1 MMFFADLSRG
11 RPFAK
16 DPAVVFFAGRYLMYY
31 SICAYGD
38 GRPGDG
44 FGVGIAESS
53 DLDNWTRIGEVPRL
67 TELEKEKGFC
77 APGAIVLGDV
87 LHLFYQSYGGG
98 PKDAICHATSRDGV
112 HFEPDPTNPVFRP
125 TGAWNCGRAIDADV
139 IVSGE
144 RLLLYVATRDP
155 EFKIQKLAVAAAPL
169 DSGFG
174 RDSWT
179 QLCSDSILE
188 PELEWE
194 GKCIEAPALCRHDGK
209 FYLFYGGAYNNSP
222 QQIGCAVSD
231 DGVVW
236 KRISDSPVLPNGKP
250 GSWNSSESGHPF
262 VFTAPDGKQHL
273 FFQGNDD
280 MGKTWHLSRRE
291 IHWRDGFPYLDGE

>member
-11 RPFAK
+11 RPCAK

-112 HFEPDPTNPVFRP
+112 HFEPDPTNPIFRP

-155 EFKIQKLAVAAAPL
+155 EFKIQKLAVAAAH
-169 DSGFG
+169 FHE
-174 RDSWT
+174 R
-179 QLCSDSILE
+179 
-188 PELEWE
+188 
-194 GKCIEAPALCRHDGK
+194 R
-209 FYLFYGGAYNNSP
+209 
-222 QQIGCAVSD
+222 
-231 DGVVW
+231 
-236 KRISDSPVLPNGKP
+236 PVLVKWLCIGLAAAAGVFYECYYPVISCLPVAEAWVNALRILP
-250 GSWNSSESGHPF
+250 SWMF
-262 VFTAPDGKQHL
+262 
-273 FFQGNDD
+273 
-280 MGKTWHLSRRE
+280 
-291 IHWRDGFPYLDGE
+291 